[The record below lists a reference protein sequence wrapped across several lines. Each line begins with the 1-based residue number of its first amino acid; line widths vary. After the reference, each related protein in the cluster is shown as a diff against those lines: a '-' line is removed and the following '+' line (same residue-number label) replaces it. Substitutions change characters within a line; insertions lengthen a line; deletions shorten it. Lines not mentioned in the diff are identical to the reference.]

1 MLRLVGY
8 KKNVYVTLWCLF
20 TSCVGTKKPRLQNR
34 LRSEVI
40 SNDFYHVFCTH
51 CLQLILIRVQKY
63 HYFLNNQFKRSFFS
77 VSVLSAHWENA
88 YFCFCNRIS
97 ETMSETFKSQALE
110 ANLAQTRYKDIF
122 IPEEHQHFIDL
133 STKYFGINK
142 RAKECITE
150 YHHPLSNHT
159 FVTEEL
165 RKMLLDDF
173 WFYTREDVP
182 ADALHIPLEMMHSL
196 LKPEVAAKLRL
207 NVIITLMEFADKTFA
222 SLTPSNAEHLRG
234 GTTTQTRDEADTL
247 DCFVPRNDLITMV
260 FNILNDKFETNK
272 DVFILA
278 TKHAGRYLDKV
289 AHDGRFNAP
298 ACGLLRKMLQENYR
312 YWQETSQVE
321 NWIES
326 KRQLLNEE
334 EIKTVRDEIGQ
345 PYFNQLDVNL
355 KAADTWEKLTDM
367 PHFEQVAKR
376 FTESEKAFP
385 HFITKFHYVFFL
397 LHLPGMENQRERLIW
412 NMDRMMRDAIDEMPQ
427 DELIPFIDTIFDL
440 AEELRKDYMSAVLD
454 FQLTLGLKIIDV
466 DQTEMKE
473 IVNYFEKKL
482 IAFGF
487 VTPGNV
493 FVGEDWQL
501 SVDENHI
508 KNIRVWL
515 ELIEHAKSPL
525 DKLLSALI
533 VNLKLGG
540 IFLSDTDLFQ
550 REITKVLNSNIT
562 PYYKKVKQ
570 LTRIFPVYFNEIGA
584 EGEIRNVTTNMDEIS
599 GRQDKLVHF
608 LRKQVHTESNNTLI
622 ALTFDVFK
630 FWSDGDLNPL
640 KPILPKNVFEAIDK
654 ESTWFVHVN
663 NLVQTMCEISCLNP
677 EDVLMLSRDDYENLI
692 GSAARRIELADDLY
706 QRERARLMDIRD
718 LYAYLR
724 EKYSFESVNIFSSLR
739 SFPFIPDEEIDE
751 FEKAYKA
758 KDFAKSLTMIYAFMD
773 KLKTVIF
780 NPEQSEGWE
789 NIYHKRHIAIGIP
802 SMYGTYRENKFEAM
816 GLTFRLERV
825 ATQLMEKVVQS
836 INLEYISERTLNNI
850 YRILEFFREGLEL
863 DGITNQSLN
872 SKLDM
877 LRYSLTS
884 RSFSFG
890 QYINIFQ
897 FIAEDV
903 RRIIIKYFLK
913 SYEYPLKIVIPQ
925 LFDPEKKLTERETTA
940 LISQKSEEFHRDLL
954 SDAFLMQPFDNF
966 IGRILTSLRT
976 MEATLD
982 PKLISDIMTYNSE
995 MLISP
1000 FWEETPKMDNQV
1012 FIGNKANNLKKLYL
1026 LGMPVPPG
1034 FVITTE
1040 TFRRNETINTIPEL
1054 RTEIHGMIRKHIEE
1068 LERKSGRKFGNPE
1081 APLLVS
1087 VRSGT
1092 AISMPGAMDTIL
1104 NVGLNDELVE
1114 AIGTDD
1120 KKAWAIWDSYRRLL
1134 QSWGM
1139 AKGIDRDVFDEE
1151 INQFKAK
1158 YSVRQKVE
1166 FDPAEMRELA
1176 YAYKQILVNHNVELE
1191 QDPFRQIIACINMV
1205 FESWN
1210 SERALAYRR
1219 HLGIS
1224 ENWGT
1229 AVIVQQ
1235 MIFGNLSD
1243 VSGTGVVFTQNPH
1256 RERPGVHLYGDF
1268 TMRSQGEDIVGG
1280 LVKPLPIGETQ
1291 RKAAGLEGLSMQTAL
1306 PEIYKTIYSIAKK
1319 LTEELGYSP
1328 QEMEFTFESDKP
1340 EDFHILQIRDQDLKL
1355 EDEVNAFVLSPSEM
1369 NQIGRG
1375 IGIGGGAMNGLVAF
1389 NENDIKT
1396 LREQH
1401 PKDNVILV
1409 RPDTVPNDIGM
1420 IFECDGLLTARGG
1433 ATSHAAVTA
1442 VRLGK
1447 VCVVSCVELQVYDE
1461 RHCGELNGHT
1471 LQMGDK
1477 IAIDGNLGLVYLGHY
1492 QTEKMKMGKGY
1503 NY

>member
-1 MLRLVGY
+1 
-8 KKNVYVTLWCLF
+8 
-20 TSCVGTKKPRLQNR
+20 
-34 LRSEVI
+34 
-40 SNDFYHVFCTH
+40 
-51 CLQLILIRVQKY
+51 
-63 HYFLNNQFKRSFFS
+63 
-77 VSVLSAHWENA
+77 
-88 YFCFCNRIS
+88 
-97 ETMSETFKSQALE
+97 MSETFKSQALA
-110 ANLAQTRYKDIF
+110 ANLEQTRYKDIF
-122 IPEEHQHFIDL
+122 IPAEHQRFIEL
-133 STKYFGINK
+133 SAKYFGINK

-165 RKMLLDDF
+165 RKMLMDDF
-173 WFYTREDVP
+173 WFYTRDDIP
-182 ADALHIPLEMMHSL
+182 ADALHIPMEMMHSL

-207 NVIITLMEFADKTFA
+207 QIIITLMEFANKVI
-222 SLTPSNAEHLRG
+222 SESPKHSE
-234 GTTTQTRDEADTL
+234 
-247 DCFVPRNDLITMV
+247 LILLV
-260 FNILNDKFETNK
+260 FNILNDSFEANK

-289 AHDGRFNAP
+289 AADERFKAS
-298 ACGLLRKMLQENYR
+298 ACHLLRMMLQENYR
-312 YWQETSQVE
+312 YWQQTSQVE
-321 NWIES
+321 NWVES
-326 KRQLLNEE
+326 KRQMLTEE
-334 EIKTVRDEIGQ
+334 EVQKVCAEIGQ
-345 PYFNQLDVNL
+345 PYFDRLNVDLA
-355 KAADTWEKLTDM
+355 AADTWEELSDL
-367 PHFEQVAKR
+367 PHFEQIAKR

-397 LHLPGMENQRERLIW
+397 LHLPSMENQRERLIW
-412 NMDRMMRDAIDEMPQ
+412 NMDRMMRDAIDEMKQ
-427 DELIPFIDTIFDL
+427 EELIPFIDTIFDL
-440 AEELRKDYMSAVLD
+440 AEELKQDYMSAVLD

-515 ELIEHAKSPL
+515 ELIEHAKSPME
-525 DKLLSALI
+525 KLLSALI

-622 ALTFDVFK
+622 GLTLDVFK
-630 FWSDGDLNPL
+630 FWSDGNLEAL
-640 KPILPKNVFEAIDK
+640 KPIVPNNVFESIDK
-654 ESTWFVHVN
+654 ESTWFVHVH
-663 NLVQTMCEISCLNP
+663 NLVQMMCEISCLNP

-692 GSAARRIELADDLY
+692 GSASRRLELDDEIS
-706 QRERARLMDIRD
+706 QREHARLMDIRD

-739 SFPFIPDEEIDE
+739 SFPFIPDEEIDK
-751 FEKAYKA
+751 FEKVYKA
-758 KDFAKSLTMIYAFMD
+758 KDFGQSLTMIYAFMNQ
-773 KLKTVIF
+773 LKTVIF

-836 INLEYISERTLNNI
+836 INLEYISERTLNQI
-850 YRILEFFREGLEL
+850 YRILEYFRNGLEL
-863 DGITNQSLN
+863 DGITNQSFN

-925 LFDPEKKLTERETTA
+925 LFDPEGKLSERETAA
-940 LISQKSEEFHRDLL
+940 LISKKSEEFHRDLL
-954 SDAFLMQPFDNF
+954 SDAFLMQPLDNF
-966 IGRILTSLRT
+966 IGRILNSLRT

-995 MLISP
+995 MLICP
-1000 FWEETPKMDNQV
+1000 FWEVTPMMDNQV
-1012 FIGNKANNLKKLYL
+1012 FIGNKAYHLKNLYL
-1026 LGMPVPPG
+1026 NGLPVPPG

-1040 TFRRNETINTIPEL
+1040 TFRRNDSINTIPEL
-1054 RTEIHGMIRKHIEE
+1054 RTEIHGMIRKHIAD
-1068 LERKSGRKFGNPE
+1068 LERISGRKFGNPE

-1114 AIGTDD
+1114 AIGIQSD
-1120 KKAWAIWDSYRRLL
+1120 KSWAVWDSYRRLL

-1151 INQFKAK
+1151 INSFKSK
-1158 YSVRQKVE
+1158 YNVKQKSQ
-1166 FDPAEMRELA
+1166 FDPSVMRELA
-1176 YAYKQILVNHNVELE
+1176 YAYKEILENHGIEFE
-1191 QDPFRQIIACINMV
+1191 QDPFKQIIECVNMV

-1219 HLGIS
+1219 HLSIS

-1243 VSGTGVVFTQNPH
+1243 VSGSGVVFTQNPH

-1291 RKAAGLEGLSMQTAL
+1291 RIAANLDGPSMQTLL
-1306 PEIYKTIYSIAKK
+1306 PDIYWKIYAIAKQ
-1319 LTEELGYSP
+1319 LTENMGYSP
-1328 QEMEFTFESDKP
+1328 QEMEFTFESDRP

-1355 EDEVNAFVLSPSEM
+1355 EDEVNAFVQAPDEM
-1369 NQIGRG
+1369 KQIGRG
-1375 IGIGGGAMNGLVAF
+1375 MGIGGGAMNGLVAF
-1389 NENDIKT
+1389 NELDIKT
-1396 LREQH
+1396 LREQY
-1401 PKDNVILV
+1401 PEAQVILV

-1420 IFECDGLLTARGG
+1420 IFDCDGLLTARGG

-1447 VCVVSCVELQVYDE
+1447 VCVVSCIELQVYDE
-1461 RHCGELNGHT
+1461 KHCGELNGHQ

-1477 IAIDGNLGLVYLGHY
+1477 IAIDGNLGIVYLGHY
-1492 QTEKMKMGKGY
+1492 PTEKMKMGKGY

>member
-1 MLRLVGY
+1 MG
-8 KKNVYVTLWCLF
+8 
-20 TSCVGTKKPRLQNR
+20 
-34 LRSEVI
+34 
-40 SNDFYHVFCTH
+40 
-51 CLQLILIRVQKY
+51 
-63 HYFLNNQFKRSFFS
+63 
-77 VSVLSAHWENA
+77 
-88 YFCFCNRIS
+88 
-97 ETMSETFKSQALE
+97 ETFKSQALE

-122 IPEEHQHFIDL
+122 IPEEHQAFIAL
-133 STKYFGINK
+133 SANYFGINK

-165 RKMLLDDF
+165 RKILMDDF
-173 WFYTREDVP
+173 WFYTRDEVP
-182 ADALHIPLEMMHSL
+182 ADTLKLPLEMMRSL
-196 LKPEVAAKLRL
+196 LKPEVALKLRL
-207 NVIITLMEFADKTFA
+207 NIVVTLLEFAGQVYTK
-222 SLTPSNAEHLRG
+222 SPKHSNLIELT
-234 GTTTQTRDEADTL
+234 
-247 DCFVPRNDLITMV
+247 
-260 FNILNDKFETNK
+260 FNILEDKFESNK
-272 DVFILA
+272 DCYILA
-278 TKHAGRYLDKV
+278 TKHAERYLDCV
-289 AHDGRFNAP
+289 AKDEKFSNS
-298 ACGLLRKMLQENYR
+298 ACSLLRMMLLENYR
-312 YWQETSQVE
+312 YWQSTSEVE
-321 NWIES
+321 KWVSDNE
-326 KRQLLNEE
+326 KLLSDEE
-334 EIKTVRDEIGQ
+334 KIVIIDEVGK
-345 PYFNQLDVNL
+345 PYFDDLNKNL
-355 KAADTWEKLTDM
+355 KAAKTWDVLAEM
-367 PHFEQVAKR
+367 PHFEQVAKH
-376 FTESEKAFP
+376 FTESEKLFG
-385 HFITKFHYVFFL
+385 HFITKFHYVFYL

-427 DELIPFIDTIFDL
+427 DELIPFIDTIFSL
-440 AEELRKDYMSAVLD
+440 AKELRKNYTSAVLD
-454 FQLTLGLKIIDV
+454 FQLTLGKKIIDI
-466 DQTEMKE
+466 DTTEMKE
-473 IVNYFEKKL
+473 IVNHFEKRL
-482 IAFGF
+482 IEFGF

-493 FVGEDWQL
+493 FVNEDWQL
-501 SVDENHI
+501 SVNTDHI

-515 ELIEHAKSPL
+515 ELIEYSKTPL
-525 DKLLSALI
+525 DKLLSSLI

-540 IFLSDTDLFQ
+540 IFISDTDLFQ
-550 REITKVLNSNIT
+550 REITKILNSNIS

-570 LTRIFPVYFNEIGA
+570 LSRIFPVYFNEIGA

-599 GRQDKLVHF
+599 LRQDKLVHF

-622 ALTFDVFK
+622 DLTFKVFQ
-630 FWSDGDLNPL
+630 FWSDGNLDDL
-640 KPILPKNVFEAIDK
+640 KPILPNNVFESIDM
-654 ESTWFVHVN
+654 ESQYFVHVH

-677 EDVLMLSRDDYENLI
+677 EDILMLSRDDYENLI
-692 GSAARRIELADDLY
+692 KKAADKISLDEESY
-706 QRERARLMDIRD
+706 KREHLRLMDIRD

-724 EKYSFESVNIFSSLR
+724 EKYSFESVNIFAYLR
-739 SFPFIPDEEIDE
+739 NFPFIPDKDIDD
-751 FEKAYKA
+751 FEKVYKE
-758 KDFAKSLTMIYAFMD
+758 KNFGKSLSMIYAFMN
-773 KLKTVIF
+773 KLKEIIF
-780 NPEQSEGWE
+780 NPEVSEGWE

-825 ATQLMEKVVQS
+825 ATQLMEQVVQS
-836 INLEYISERTLNNI
+836 INLEYISERTLNQI
-850 YRILEFFREGLEL
+850 YIILRYFRDGLAL
-863 DGITNQSLN
+863 DGITNQSFN

-913 SYEYPLKIVIPQ
+913 SYEYPLKVVIPQ
-925 LFDPEKKLTERETTA
+925 LFDPENKLSERDTVA
-940 LISQKSEEFHRDLL
+940 LISKKSEEFHRDML
-954 SDAFLMQPFDNF
+954 SDAFLMQPLDNF
-966 IGRILTSLRT
+966 IGRILNSLRT

-982 PKLISDIMTYNSE
+982 HKLISDIMTYNSD

-1000 FWEETPKMDNQV
+1000 FWRSTPKIDNQV
-1012 FIGNKANNLKKLYL
+1012 FIGNKANNLKTLYL
-1026 LGMPVPPG
+1026 KGMPVPPG

-1040 TFRRNETINTIPEL
+1040 AFRRNETINAIPEL
-1054 RTEIHGMIRKHIEE
+1054 QNEIHGMIKKYIAE
-1068 LERKSGRKFGNPE
+1068 LEQISGRKFNNPE

-1092 AISMPGAMDTIL
+1092 AISMPGAMDTFL

-1114 AIGTDD
+1114 KVAENPE
-1120 KKAWAIWDSYRRLL
+1120 KAWAIWDSYRRFL

-1139 AKGIDRDVFDEE
+1139 AKGIHRDYFDEE
-1151 INQFKAK
+1151 INSFKLK
-1158 YSVRQKVE
+1158 YNVKQKVD
-1166 FDPAEMRELA
+1166 FNVAQMREMA
-1176 YAYKQILVNHNVELE
+1176 YSYKEILKEHGVELE
-1191 QDPFRQIIACINMV
+1191 QDPFKQIIECVNMV
-1205 FESWN
+1205 FDSWN

-1235 MIFGNLSD
+1235 MIYGNISE

-1291 RKAAGLEGLSMQTAL
+1291 RIAANLEGPSMQTAL
-1306 PEIYKTIYSIAKK
+1306 PEIYKKIYSIATT
-1319 LTEELGYSP
+1319 LTEELGYAP

-1355 EDEVNAFVLSPSEM
+1355 EDTVNAFVQSPTEM

-1375 IGIGGGAMNGLVAF
+1375 MGIGGGAMNGLVAF
-1389 NENDIKT
+1389 NELDIKT
-1396 LREQH
+1396 LRKEY
-1401 PKDNVILV
+1401 KKENVILV
-1409 RPDTVPNDIGM
+1409 RPDTVPDDIGL
-1420 IFECDGLLTARGG
+1420 IFDCDGLLTARGG

-1447 VCVVSCVELQVYDE
+1447 VCVVSCVELMVNDE
-1461 RHCGELNGHT
+1461 KHCAELNGHKI
-1471 LQMGDK
+1471 QMGDK

-1492 QTEKMKMGKGY
+1492 PTEKMTMGKGY

>member
-1 MLRLVGY
+1 MIHIDYNNLQKY
-8 KKNVYVTLWCLF
+8 YFSLF
-20 TSCVGTKKPRLQNR
+20 RFIKMNNFALQNHFIMD
-34 LRSEVI
+34 S
-40 SNDFYHVFCTH
+40 
-51 CLQLILIRVQKY
+51 
-63 HYFLNNQFKRSFFS
+63 
-77 VSVLSAHWENA
+77 
-88 YFCFCNRIS
+88 
-97 ETMSETFKSQALE
+97 TFKSQALE

-122 IPEEHQHFIDL
+122 IPAEHQQFIDL
-133 STKYFGINK
+133 SAKYFGINK

-173 WFYTREDVP
+173 WFYTRDDIP
-182 ADALHIPLEMMHSL
+182 TDALSIPLEMMHSL
-196 LKPEVAAKLRL
+196 LKPEVSQKLRL
-207 NVIITLMEFADKTFA
+207 SVVVTLMEFVDMVMAK
-222 SLTPSNAEHLRG
+222 SPKHCHLI
-234 GTTTQTRDEADTL
+234 EL
-247 DCFVPRNDLITMV
+247 V
-260 FNILNDKFETNK
+260 FSILNNAFETNK
-272 DVFILA
+272 DCMILA
-278 TKHAGRYLDKV
+278 SKHAARYL
-289 AHDGRFNAP
+289 GRAAADERFSQAS
-298 ACGLLRKMLQENYR
+298 CDLLRHILHENYAF
-312 YWQETSQVE
+312 WQSTSQVE

-326 KRQLLNEE
+326 KKDILSET
-334 EIKTVRDEIGQ
+334 EIKAVQQEIGR
-345 PYFNQLDVNL
+345 PYFDELNAQLE
-355 KAADTWEKLTDM
+355 AAASWETLTDL
-367 PHFEQVAKR
+367 PNYEKVAKR
-376 FTESEKAFP
+376 FMESDQAFP

-397 LHLPGMENQRERLIW
+397 LHLPGMESQRERLIW
-412 NMDRMMRDAIDEMPQ
+412 NMDRMLREAVDELQ
-427 DELIPFIDTIFDL
+427 KDELIPFIDTIFDL
-440 AEELRKDYMSAVLD
+440 AEELRHDYMSAVLD
-454 FQLTLGLKIIDV
+454 FQLTLGKKIIDV
-466 DQTEMKE
+466 DQTELKE

-515 ELIEHAKSPL
+515 ELIEHSKHPME
-525 DKLLSALI
+525 KLLSSLI

-550 REITKVLNSNIT
+550 REITKILNSNIT

-622 ALTFDVFK
+622 GLTLNVFK
-630 FWSDGDLNPL
+630 FWSDGIVENLRS
-640 KPILPKNVFEAIDK
+640 ILPNNVYDSIDTSS
-654 ESTWFVHVN
+654 EWFTFIHSITVK
-663 NLVQTMCEISCLNP
+663 MSEISCLDP
-677 EDVLMLSRDDYENLI
+677 EDLLMLSRDDFDKLI
-692 GSAARRIELADDLY
+692 VRSEEKLEIDTTIAE
-706 QRERARLMDIRD
+706 RERARLMDIKD
-718 LYAYLR
+718 LYASLR
-724 EKYSFESVNIFSSLR
+724 EKYSFESVNIFNSLR
-739 SFPFIPDEEIDE
+739 SYSFIPDQDVDE
-751 FEKAYKA
+751 FEKAYKS
-758 KDFAKSLTMIYAFMD
+758 KDFGKSLTLIYAFMD
-773 KLKTVIF
+773 KLKTIIF
-780 NPEQSEGWE
+780 NPETSEGWE

-836 INLEYISERTLNNI
+836 INLEYISERTLNQI
-850 YRILEFFREGLEL
+850 YTILEYFRNGLEL

-884 RSFSFG
+884 RSFSFA

-925 LFDPEKKLTERETTA
+925 LFDPDGKLSEREMA
-940 LISQKSEEFHRDLL
+940 SLITRKSEEFHRDLL
-954 SDAFLMQPFDNF
+954 SDAFLMQPLDNF
-966 IGRILTSLRT
+966 IARILKSLRT
-976 MEATLD
+976 MENTLN

-1000 FWEETPKMDNQV
+1000 FWERTPKMDNQV
-1012 FIGNKANNLKKLYL
+1012 FIGNKANNLKNLYL
-1026 LGMPVPPG
+1026 HGMPVPPG

-1054 RTEIHGMIRKHIEE
+1054 RTEIHGMIRQYINE
-1068 LERKSGRKFGNPE
+1068 LENITRRKFGDAD
-1081 APLLVS
+1081 APLLIS

-1092 AISMPGAMDTIL
+1092 AISMPGAMDTFL

-1114 AIGTDD
+1114 AIATDPA
-1120 KKAWAIWDSYRRLL
+1120 KAWTVWDSYRRLL

-1139 AKGIDRDVFDEE
+1139 AKGIDRDVFDDE
-1151 INQFKAK
+1151 INAFKQNTNITQKADF
-1158 YSVRQKVE
+1158 SVSQ
-1166 FDPAEMRELA
+1166 MHELA
-1176 YAYKQILVNHNVELE
+1176 YAYKQILEKHDVIFE
-1191 QDPFRQIIACINMV
+1191 QDPFKQLIACINMV
-1205 FESWN
+1205 FDSWN
-1210 SERALAYRR
+1210 SDRALAYRR

-1235 MIFGNLSD
+1235 MIFGNRCET
-1243 VSGTGVVFTQNPH
+1243 SGTGVVFTQNPH

-1268 TMRSQGEDIVGG
+1268 TLRSQGEDIVGG

-1291 RKAAGLEGLSMQTAL
+1291 RKAANLEGPSMQTAL
-1306 PEIYKTIYSIAKK
+1306 PEIYKKIYSIAKE
-1319 LTEELGYSP
+1319 LTENLGYSP
-1328 QEMEFTFESDKP
+1328 QEMEFTFESDNP
-1340 EDFHILQIRDQDLKL
+1340 DDFRILQIRDQDLKL
-1355 EDEVNAFVLSPSEM
+1355 EDEMNAFVQSPEEM
-1369 NQIGRG
+1369 KQIGRG
-1375 IGIGGGAMNGLVAF
+1375 MGIGGGAMNGLAAF
-1389 NENDIKT
+1389 NPQQIKD
-1396 LREQH
+1396 LRELH
-1401 PKDNVILV
+1401 PDGNIILV
-1409 RPDTVPNDIGM
+1409 RPDTVPDDISM
-1420 IFECDGLLTARGG
+1420 IFDCDGLLTARGG

-1447 VCVVSCVELQVYDE
+1447 ACVVSCDGLEVNVSDE
-1461 RHCGELNGHT
+1461 FGSLNGHP
-1471 LQMGDK
+1471 LQMGDE

-1492 QTEKMKMGKGY
+1492 ATEKMKVGKGY

>member
-1 MLRLVGY
+1 
-8 KKNVYVTLWCLF
+8 
-20 TSCVGTKKPRLQNR
+20 
-34 LRSEVI
+34 
-40 SNDFYHVFCTH
+40 
-51 CLQLILIRVQKY
+51 
-63 HYFLNNQFKRSFFS
+63 
-77 VSVLSAHWENA
+77 
-88 YFCFCNRIS
+88 
-97 ETMSETFKSQALE
+97 MSETFKSQALA
-110 ANLAQTRYKDIF
+110 ANLEQTRYKDIF
-122 IPEEHQHFIDL
+122 IPAEHQCFIDL
-133 STKYFGINK
+133 SAKYFGINK

-159 FVTEEL
+159 FVIEEL
-165 RKMLLDDF
+165 RKMLMDDF
-173 WFYTREDVP
+173 WFYTRDDIP
-182 ADALHIPLEMMHSL
+182 ADALHIPLEMMHNL
-196 LKPEVAAKLRL
+196 LKPEVPAKLRL
-207 NVIITLMEFADKTFA
+207 NIIITLMEFADKAFTSLQGETTKQSA
-222 SLTPSNAEHLRG
+222 SEQDGIQRSARNELISLVFSILEDAF
-234 GTTTQTRDEADTL
+234 EA
-247 DCFVPRNDLITMV
+247 
-260 FNILNDKFETNK
+260 NK
-272 DVFILA
+272 DCYILA

-289 AHDGRFNAP
+289 AADEHFKDS
-298 ACGLLRKMLQENYR
+298 ACHLLRIMLQENYH
-312 YWQETSQVE
+312 YWQSTSQVE
-321 NWIES
+321 NWVES
-326 KRQLLNEE
+326 KRQLLTEE
-334 EIKTVRDEIGQ
+334 EINTVCNEIGE
-345 PYFNQLDVNL
+345 PYFERLNTELA
-355 KAADTWEKLTDM
+355 AADTWEKLTDL
-367 PHFEQVAKR
+367 PHFEQIAKC
-376 FTESEKAFP
+376 FTESTKVFP
-385 HFITKFHYVFFL
+385 HFITQFHYVFFL

-412 NMDRMMRDAIDEMPQ
+412 NMDRMMRNAIDEMPQ
-427 DELIPFIDTIFDL
+427 EQLIPFIDTIFDL
-440 AEELRKDYMSAVLD
+440 AEELRSDYMSAVLD

-515 ELIEHAKSPL
+515 ELIEHAKSPME
-525 DKLLSALI
+525 KLLSALI

-622 ALTFDVFK
+622 ALTLDVFK
-630 FWSDGDLNPL
+630 FWSDGNLEAL
-640 KPILPKNVFEAIDK
+640 KPILPNNVFESIDK
-654 ESTWFVHVN
+654 ESTWFVHVH

-677 EDVLMLSRDDYENLI
+677 EDVLMLSRDDFESLI
-692 GSAARRIELADDLY
+692 GTATRRIELEKEIS
-706 QRERARLMDIRD
+706 QREHARLMDIRD

-751 FEKAYKA
+751 FEKVYKA
-758 KDFAKSLTMIYAFMD
+758 KDFGKSLTMIYAFMD
-773 KLKTVIF
+773 KLKKVIF

-836 INLEYISERTLNNI
+836 INLEYISERTLNQI
-850 YRILEFFREGLEL
+850 YRILEYFRNGLEL
-863 DGITNQSLN
+863 DGITNLSFN

-925 LFDPEKKLTERETTA
+925 LFDPEGKLSERETTA
-940 LISQKSEEFHRDLL
+940 LISKKSEEFHRDLL
-954 SDAFLMQPFDNF
+954 SDAFLMQPLDNF
-966 IGRILTSLRT
+966 IGRILNSLRT
-976 MEATLD
+976 MEATLNE
-982 PKLISDIMTYNSE
+982 KLISDIMTYNSE

-1000 FWEETPKMDNQV
+1000 FWEKTPKMDNQV
-1012 FIGNKANNLKKLYL
+1012 FIGNKANNLKNLYL
-1026 LGMPVPPG
+1026 HGMPVPPG

-1054 RTEIHGMIRKHIEE
+1054 RTEIHGMIRKHITD
-1068 LERKSGRKFGNPE
+1068 LERISGRKFGNPE

-1092 AISMPGAMDTIL
+1092 AISMPGAMDTFL

-1114 AIGTDD
+1114 AIGTDGS
-1120 KKAWAIWDSYRRLL
+1120 KAWAVWDSYRRLL

-1139 AKGIDRDVFDEE
+1139 AKGIDRDVFDVE
-1151 INQFKAK
+1151 INSFKSK
-1158 YSVRQKVE
+1158 YNVKQKSE
-1166 FDPAEMRELA
+1166 FDPSVMREMA
-1176 YAYKQILVNHNVELE
+1176 YAYKQILENHNVEFE
-1191 QDPFRQIIACINMV
+1191 QDPFKQIIGCVNMV

-1219 HLGIS
+1219 HLSIS

-1291 RKAAGLEGLSMQTAL
+1291 RIASNLEGPSMQSLL
-1306 PEIYKTIYSIAKK
+1306 PDIYWKIYAIAKE
-1319 LTEELGYSP
+1319 LTENMGYSP

-1355 EDEVNAFVLSPSEM
+1355 EDEMNAFVQAPDEM
-1369 NQIGRG
+1369 KQIGRG
-1375 IGIGGGAMNGLVAF
+1375 MGIGGGAMNGLVAF
-1389 NENDIKT
+1389 NEQDIKT

-1401 PKDNVILV
+1401 PDSQVILV

-1420 IFECDGLLTARGG
+1420 IFDCDGLLTARGG

-1447 VCVVSCVELQVYDE
+1447 VCVVSCIELQVYDE
-1461 RHCGELNGHT
+1461 KHCGELNGHK

-1492 QTEKMKMGKGY
+1492 QTERMKMGKGY

>member
-1 MLRLVGY
+1 
-8 KKNVYVTLWCLF
+8 
-20 TSCVGTKKPRLQNR
+20 
-34 LRSEVI
+34 
-40 SNDFYHVFCTH
+40 
-51 CLQLILIRVQKY
+51 
-63 HYFLNNQFKRSFFS
+63 
-77 VSVLSAHWENA
+77 
-88 YFCFCNRIS
+88 
-97 ETMSETFKSQALE
+97 MSETFKSQALE

-122 IPEEHQHFIDL
+122 IPEEHQQFIAL
-133 STKYFGINK
+133 SAKYFGINK

-165 RKMLLDDF
+165 RKMLMDDF
-173 WFYTREDVP
+173 WFYTHDDIP
-182 ADALHIPLEMMHSL
+182 ADALNIPLEMMHSL
-196 LKPEVAAKLRL
+196 LKPEVPAKLRL
-207 NVIITLMEFADKTFA
+207 NIIITLMEFTDKTFT
-222 SLTPSNAEHLRG
+222 SLRG
-234 GTTTQTRDEADTL
+234 GTTKQSRQEATFHSDALNADEATSL
-247 DCFVPRNDLITMV
+247 DCFVPRNDLIVTV
-260 FNILNDKFETNK
+260 FNILNDSFEANK

-289 AHDGRFNAP
+289 ACDERFKDA
-298 ACGLLRKMLQENYR
+298 ACHLLRMMLQENYR
-312 YWQETSQVE
+312 YWQETSHVE
-321 NWIES
+321 NWVES
-326 KRQLLNEE
+326 KQQLFTDE
-334 EIKTVRDEIGQ
+334 EIQSICDEIGK
-345 PYFNQLDVNL
+345 PYFEQLNDDL
-355 KAADTWEKLTDM
+355 AAADTWEKLTGM

-385 HFITKFHYVFFL
+385 HFITKFHFVFFL

-427 DELIPFIDTIFDL
+427 EELIPFIDTIFDL

-466 DQTEMKE
+466 DQTEQKE

-493 FVGEDWQL
+493 FIGEDWQL

-508 KNIRVWL
+508 KSIRVWL
-515 ELIEHAKSPL
+515 ELIEHSKTPM

-570 LTRIFPVYFNEIGA
+570 LTRIFPVYCNEIGA

-599 GRQDKLVHF
+599 GRQDQLVHF

-630 FWSDGDLNPL
+630 FWSDGNLDLLN
-640 KPILPKNVFEAIDK
+640 PILPKNVFDSIDK
-654 ESTWFVHVN
+654 ESTWFVHVH
-663 NLVQTMCEISCLNP
+663 NLVQMMCEISCLNP

-692 GSAARRIELADDLY
+692 GSAARRLELADDLY

-751 FEKAYKA
+751 FEKVYKA
-758 KDFAKSLTMIYAFMD
+758 KDFGKSLTMIYAFMD
-773 KLKTVIF
+773 RLKKVIF

-836 INLEYISERTLNNI
+836 INLEYISERTLNQI
-850 YRILEFFREGLEL
+850 YRILEYFREGLEL
-863 DGITNQSLN
+863 DGITNQSFN

-925 LFDPEKKLTERETTA
+925 LFDPEGKLNDRETVA
-940 LISQKSEEFHRDLL
+940 LISKKSEEFHRDLL
-954 SDAFLMQPFDNF
+954 SDAFLMQPLDNF
-966 IGRILTSLRT
+966 IGRILNSLRS
-976 MEATLD
+976 MEATLNE
-982 PKLISDIMTYNSE
+982 KLISDIMTYNSE
-995 MLISP
+995 MLVSP
-1000 FWEETPKMDNQV
+1000 FWEKTPMMDNQV
-1012 FIGNKANNLKKLYL
+1012 FIGNKANNLKNLYL
-1026 LGMPVPPG
+1026 HGMPVPPG

-1054 RTEIHGMIRKHIEE
+1054 RTEIHGMIRKHVEE
-1068 LERKSGRKFGNPE
+1068 LERISGRKFGNPE

-1092 AISMPGAMDTIL
+1092 AISMPGAMDTFL

-1114 AIGTDD
+1114 AIATDSA
-1120 KKAWAIWDSYRRLL
+1120 KAWAVWDSYRRFL

-1139 AKGIDRDVFDEE
+1139 AKGVHRDVFDEE
-1151 INQFKAK
+1151 INGFKTK
-1158 YSVRQKVE
+1158 YNVKQKME
-1166 FDPAEMRELA
+1166 FKVAEMRELA
-1176 YAYKQILVNHNVELE
+1176 YSYKRILEEKGVELE
-1191 QDPFRQIIACINMV
+1191 QDPFKQIIGCVNMV

-1235 MIFGNLSD
+1235 MIFGNLSE

-1291 RKAAGLEGLSMQTAL
+1291 RKAAHLEGPSMQAAL
-1306 PEIYKTIYSIAKK
+1306 PEIYKKIYSIAKV
-1319 LTEELGYSP
+1319 LTEDLGYSP

-1355 EDEVNAFVLSPSEM
+1355 EDEMIAFVQSPAEM

-1375 IGIGGGAMNGLVAF
+1375 MGIGGGAMNGLVAF
-1389 NENDIKT
+1389 NEDDIKT
-1396 LREQH
+1396 LRENNPDGQ
-1401 PKDNVILV
+1401 VILV
-1409 RPDTVPNDIGM
+1409 RPDTVPDDIGM
-1420 IFECDGLLTARGG
+1420 IFDCDGLLTARGG

-1447 VCVVSCVELQVYDE
+1447 VCVVSCIELQVYDE
-1461 RHCGELNGHT
+1461 KHCGELNGHK
-1471 LQMGDK
+1471 LQMGDE

-1492 QTEKMKMGKGY
+1492 PTEKMKMGKGY

>member
-1 MLRLVGY
+1 
-8 KKNVYVTLWCLF
+8 
-20 TSCVGTKKPRLQNR
+20 
-34 LRSEVI
+34 
-40 SNDFYHVFCTH
+40 
-51 CLQLILIRVQKY
+51 
-63 HYFLNNQFKRSFFS
+63 
-77 VSVLSAHWENA
+77 
-88 YFCFCNRIS
+88 
-97 ETMSETFKSQALE
+97 MSETFKSQALE
-110 ANLAQTRYKDIF
+110 ANLEQTRYKDIF
-122 IPEEHQHFIDL
+122 IPEEHQQFIAL
-133 STKYFGINK
+133 SSKYFGINK

-165 RKMLLDDF
+165 RKMLMDDF
-173 WFYTREDVP
+173 WFYTRDDIP
-182 ADALHIPLEMMHSL
+182 ADALNIPLEMMHSL

-207 NVIITLMEFADKTFA
+207 SIIITLMEFANKVISESQKHA
-222 SLTPSNAEHLRG
+222 ELISL
-234 GTTTQTRDEADTL
+234 
-247 DCFVPRNDLITMV
+247 V
-260 FNILNDKFETNK
+260 FKILNDAFNEVEVPEPVEGPTDNK

-289 AHDGRFNAP
+289 AHDERFKQQ
-298 ACGLLRKMLQENYR
+298 ACHLLRMMLQENYR

-321 NWIES
+321 NWVES
-326 KRQLLNEE
+326 KKSLLTDE
-334 EIKTVRDEIGQ
+334 EIETVCDEIGK
-345 PYFNQLDVNL
+345 PYFERLDADLN
-355 KAADTWEKLTDM
+355 AANTWEQLTDM
-367 PHFEQVAKR
+367 PYFEQIAKR

-427 DELIPFIDTIFDL
+427 EQLIPFIDTIFDL
-440 AEELRKDYMSAVLD
+440 AEELKQDYMSAVLD
-454 FQLTLGLKIIDV
+454 FQLTLGMKIIDV
-466 DQTEMKE
+466 DQTEQKE

-515 ELIEHAKSPL
+515 ELIEHSKTPM

-630 FWSDGDLNPL
+630 FWSDGNLDLL
-640 KPILPKNVFEAIDK
+640 KPILPKNVFESIDK
-654 ESTWFVHVN
+654 DSTWFVHVH
-663 NLVQTMCEISCLNP
+663 NLVQMMCEISCLNP

-692 GSAARRIELADDLY
+692 GSAARKIELEEDLY
-706 QRERARLMDIRD
+706 QREHARLMDIRD

-739 SFPFIPDEEIDE
+739 SFPFIPDEEIDA
-751 FEKAYKA
+751 FEKVYKA
-758 KDFAKSLTMIYAFMD
+758 KDFGKSLTMIYAFMD

-836 INLEYISERTLNNI
+836 INLDYVSERTLNQI
-850 YRILEFFREGLEL
+850 YRILEYFREGLEL
-863 DGITNQSLN
+863 DGITNQSFN

-925 LFDPEKKLTERETTA
+925 LFDPDKKLNERETVFFFFFFFF
-940 LISQKSEEFHRDLL
+940 LFHSDLL
-954 SDAFLMQPFDNF
+954 SDAFLMQPLDNF
-966 IGRILTSLRT
+966 IGRILNSLRT
-976 MEATLD
+976 MESTLN

-995 MLISP
+995 MLVSP
-1000 FWEETPKMDNQV
+1000 FWEETPQMDNQV

-1026 LGMPVPPG
+1026 YGMPVPPG

-1054 RTEIHGMIRKHIEE
+1054 RTEIHGMIKKHVDE
-1068 LERKSGRKFGNPE
+1068 LARISGRKFGNPE

-1092 AISMPGAMDTIL
+1092 AISMPGAMDTFL

-1114 AIGTDD
+1114 AIGTNGN
-1120 KKAWAIWDSYRRLL
+1120 KSWAVWDSYRRLL

-1139 AKGIDRDVFDEE
+1139 AKGIDRDIFDEE
-1151 INQFKAK
+1151 INKFKAK
-1158 YSVRQKVE
+1158 YSVKQKSE
-1166 FDPAEMRELA
+1166 FDATEMRELA
-1176 YAYKQILVNHNVELE
+1176 YAYKQILKDNKVEFE
-1191 QDPFRQIIACINMV
+1191 QDPFKQIIGCVNMV

-1219 HLGIS
+1219 HLSIS

-1235 MIFGNLSD
+1235 MIFGNLSN

-1291 RKAAGLEGLSMQTAL
+1291 RKAANLEGPSMQTLL
-1306 PEIYKTIYSIAKK
+1306 PEIYKKIYSLAKV
-1319 LTEELGYSP
+1319 LTEDLGYSP

-1355 EDEVNAFVLSPSEM
+1355 EDEVNAFVQSPTEM

-1375 IGIGGGAMNGLVAF
+1375 MGIGGGAMNGLVAF
-1389 NENDIKT
+1389 NDDDIKSI
-1396 LREQH
+1396 REHH
-1401 PKDNVILV
+1401 PEAQVILV
-1409 RPDTVPNDIGM
+1409 RPDTVPDDIGM
-1420 IFECDGLLTARGG
+1420 IFDCDGLLTARGG

-1461 RHCGELNGHT
+1461 RHCGVGQLNGHP
-1471 LQMGDK
+1471 LKMGDE

>member
-1 MLRLVGY
+1 
-8 KKNVYVTLWCLF
+8 
-20 TSCVGTKKPRLQNR
+20 
-34 LRSEVI
+34 
-40 SNDFYHVFCTH
+40 
-51 CLQLILIRVQKY
+51 
-63 HYFLNNQFKRSFFS
+63 
-77 VSVLSAHWENA
+77 
-88 YFCFCNRIS
+88 
-97 ETMSETFKSQALE
+97 MSETFKSQALE
-110 ANLAQTRYKDIF
+110 ANLEQTRYKDIF

-133 STKYFGINK
+133 SAKYFGINK

-165 RKMLLDDF
+165 RKMLMDDF
-173 WFYTREDVP
+173 WFYTRDDIP
-182 ADALHIPLEMMHSL
+182 ADALIIPLEMMHSL
-196 LKPEVAAKLRL
+196 LKPEVAGKLRL
-207 NVIITLMEFADKTFA
+207 NIIITLMEFANKVIAESPKHEGLIA
-222 SLTPSNAEHLRG
+222 SIFS
-234 GTTTQTRDEADTL
+234 
-247 DCFVPRNDLITMV
+247 
-260 FNILNDKFETNK
+260 ILNDAFEGNK

-278 TKHAGRYLDKV
+278 TKHAGRYLGKV
-289 AHDGRFNAP
+289 AQDERFRDS
-298 ACGLLRKMLQENYR
+298 ACELLRMMLKEDYR
-312 YWQETSQVE
+312 YWQQTSQVE
-321 NWIES
+321 DWIGN
-326 KRQLLNEE
+326 KRQMLTED
-334 EIKTVRDEIGQ
+334 EIQKVCDEIGH
-345 PYFNQLDVNL
+345 PYFDRLNANL
-355 KAADTWEKLTDM
+355 ESADTWEKLTDL
-367 PHFEQVAKR
+367 PHFEQIAKR
-376 FTESEKAFP
+376 FSESEQAFP

-440 AEELRKDYMSAVLD
+440 AEELKKDYMSAVLD
-454 FQLTLGLKIIDV
+454 FQQTLGLKIIDV
-466 DQTEMKE
+466 DQTEQKE

-515 ELIEHAKSPL
+515 ELIEHSKTPME
-525 DKLLSALI
+525 KLLSALI

-562 PYYKKVKQ
+562 PYYKMVKQ

-630 FWSDGDLNPL
+630 FWSDGNLDLL
-640 KPILPKNVFEAIDK
+640 KPILPNNVFESIDK
-654 ESTWFVHVN
+654 GSTWFVHIH
-663 NLVQTMCEISCLNP
+663 NLVQAMCEISCLNP

-692 GSAARRIELADDLY
+692 GSAARRIELEEDLY

-724 EKYSFESVNIFSSLR
+724 EKYSFESVNIFNSLR
-739 SFPFIPDEEIDE
+739 SFPFIPDEEIDK
-751 FEKAYKA
+751 FEKVYKA
-758 KDFAKSLTMIYAFMD
+758 KDFGKSLTMIYAFMD
-773 KLKTVIF
+773 KLKSVIF
-780 NPEQSEGWE
+780 SPEQSEGWE

-836 INLEYISERTLNNI
+836 INLEYISERTLNQI
-850 YRILEFFREGLEL
+850 YTILEYFRNGLEL
-863 DGITNQSLN
+863 DGVTNQSFN

-925 LFDPEKKLTERETTA
+925 LFDPEGKLSERETAA
-940 LISQKSEEFHRDLL
+940 LISKKSEEFHRDLL
-954 SDAFLMQPFDNF
+954 SDAFLMQPLDNF
-966 IGRILTSLRT
+966 IGRILNSLRT
-976 MEATLD
+976 MEATLNE
-982 PKLISDIMTYNSE
+982 KLISDIMTYNSE

-1000 FWEETPKMDNQV
+1000 FWKATPKMDNQV
-1012 FIGNKANNLKKLYL
+1012 FIGNKANNLKNLYL
-1026 LGMPVPPG
+1026 HGMPVPPG

-1068 LERKSGRKFGNPE
+1068 LENVSGRKFGNPE

-1092 AISMPGAMDTIL
+1092 AISMPGAMDTFL

-1114 AIGTDD
+1114 AIASDPT
-1120 KKAWAIWDSYRRLL
+1120 KAWAIWDSYRRFL

-1139 AKGIDRDVFDEE
+1139 AKGIHRDVFDEE
-1151 INQFKAK
+1151 INSFKTKYNVKQKMEFKA
-1158 YSVRQKVE
+1158 S
-1166 FDPAEMRELA
+1166 EMRELA
-1176 YAYKQILVNHNVELE
+1176 YSYKHILEEKGVELE
-1191 QDPFRQIIACINMV
+1191 QDPFKQIIGCVNMV

-1235 MIFGNLSD
+1235 MIFGNLSE

-1291 RKAAGLEGLSMQTAL
+1291 RKAANLEGPSMQTAL
-1306 PEIYKTIYSIAKK
+1306 PEIYKKIYAIAKK
-1319 LTEELGYSP
+1319 LTEDLGYSP

-1355 EDEVNAFVLSPSEM
+1355 EDEMNAFVQAPDEM

-1375 IGIGGGAMNGLVAF
+1375 MGIGGGAMNGLVAF
-1389 NENDIKT
+1389 NEDDIKT

-1401 PKDNVILV
+1401 PDQQVILV
-1409 RPDTVPNDIGM
+1409 RPDTVPDDIGM
-1420 IFECDGLLTARGG
+1420 IFDCDGLLTARGG

-1447 VCVVSCVELQVYDE
+1447 VCVVSCIELEVNDE
-1461 RHCGELNGHT
+1461 KHCGELNGHK
-1471 LQMGDK
+1471 LQAGTE

-1492 QTEKMKMGKGY
+1492 QMEKMKMGKGY

>member
-1 MLRLVGY
+1 
-8 KKNVYVTLWCLF
+8 
-20 TSCVGTKKPRLQNR
+20 
-34 LRSEVI
+34 
-40 SNDFYHVFCTH
+40 
-51 CLQLILIRVQKY
+51 
-63 HYFLNNQFKRSFFS
+63 
-77 VSVLSAHWENA
+77 
-88 YFCFCNRIS
+88 
-97 ETMSETFKSQALE
+97 MSETFKSQALE
-110 ANLAQTRYKDIF
+110 ANLEQTRYKDIF
-122 IPEEHQHFIDL
+122 IPEEHKQFIAL
-133 STKYFGINK
+133 SAKYFGINK

-165 RKMLLDDF
+165 RKMLMDDF
-173 WFYTREDVP
+173 WFYTRDDIP
-182 ADALHIPLEMMHSL
+182 ADALHIPLEMMRSL

-207 NVIITLMEFADKTFA
+207 NVVITLMEFANKTI
-222 SLTPSNAEHLRG
+222 AES
-234 GTTTQTRDEADTL
+234 
-247 DCFVPRNDLITMV
+247 PRHSDLISLV
-260 FNILNDKFETNK
+260 FNILNNAFDGIKVPEPVEGPTDNK

-278 TKHAGRYLDKV
+278 TKHAGRYLDRV
-289 AHDGRFNAP
+289 AHDERFNAE

-312 YWQETSQVE
+312 YWQATSQVE
-321 NWIES
+321 NWVES
-326 KRQLLNEE
+326 KRSLLTEE
-334 EIKTVRDEIGQ
+334 EIKTVTDEIGK
-345 PYFNQLDVNL
+345 PYFERLNADLST
-355 KAADTWEKLTDM
+355 ADTWAALTDM

-427 DELIPFIDTIFDL
+427 EQLIPFIDTIFDL
-440 AEELRKDYMSAVLD
+440 AEELRNDYMSAVLD
-454 FQLTLGLKIIDV
+454 FQLTLGLKVIDV
-466 DQTEMKE
+466 DQTEMRE
-473 IVNYFEKKL
+473 YVNYFEKKL

-515 ELIEHAKSPL
+515 ELIEHSKTPM

-630 FWSDGDLNPL
+630 FWSDGNVEPL
-640 KPILPKNVFEAIDK
+640 KPILPNNVFEGIDK
-654 ESTWFVHVN
+654 ESTWFVHVH

-692 GSAARRIELADDLY
+692 GSAARRLELDDEIR
-706 QRERARLMDIRD
+706 QREHARLMDIRD

-739 SFPFIPDEEIDE
+739 NYPFIPDEEVDA
-751 FEKAYKA
+751 FEKVYKA
-758 KDFAKSLTMIYAFMD
+758 KDFGQSLTMIYAFMD

-836 INLEYISERTLNNI
+836 INLEYISERTLNQI
-850 YRILEFFREGLEL
+850 YTILEYFRQGLEL
-863 DGITNQSLN
+863 DGITNQSFN

-925 LFDPEKKLTERETTA
+925 LFDPDGKLSERETTA
-940 LISQKSEEFHRDLL
+940 LISRKSEEFHRDLL
-954 SDAFLMQPFDNF
+954 SDAFLMQPLDNF
-966 IGRILTSLRT
+966 IGRILNSLRT
-976 MEATLD
+976 MEATLN

-1000 FWEETPKMDNQV
+1000 FWEKTPKMDNQV

-1026 LGMPVPPG
+1026 YGMPVPPG

-1054 RTEIHGMIRKHIEE
+1054 RTEIHGMIRKHIAD
-1068 LERKSGRKFGNPE
+1068 LERISGRKFGNPE

-1114 AIGTDD
+1114 AIGTNSGM
-1120 KKAWAIWDSYRRLL
+1120 AWAIWDSYRRLL

-1139 AKGIDRDVFDEE
+1139 AKGIHRDVFDEV
-1151 INQFKAK
+1151 INSFKLEHNVNK
-1158 YSVRQKVE
+1158 KSE
-1166 FDPAEMRELA
+1166 FDASEMRDLA
-1176 YAYKQILVNHNVELE
+1176 YAYKQILEDHGVALE
-1191 QDPFRQIIACINMV
+1191 QDPFKQIIACVNMV

-1235 MIFGNLSD
+1235 MIFGNISETA
-1243 VSGTGVVFTQNPH
+1243 GTGVVFTQNPH

-1291 RKAAGLEGLSMQTAL
+1291 RKAANLEGPSMQTAL
-1306 PEIYKTIYSIAKK
+1306 PEIYKKIYSIAKE
-1319 LTEELGYSP
+1319 LTENLGYSP
-1328 QEMEFTFESDKP
+1328 QEMEFTFESDKAD
-1340 EDFHILQIRDQDLKL
+1340 DFHILQIRDQDLKL
-1355 EDEVNAFVLSPSEM
+1355 EDEMNAFVQAPEEM

-1375 IGIGGGAMNGLVAF
+1375 MGIGGGAMNGLVAF
-1389 NENDIKT
+1389 NENDIKA
-1396 LREQH
+1396 LREKH
-1401 PKDNVILV
+1401 PEAQVILV
-1409 RPDTVPNDIGM
+1409 RPDTVPDDIGM
-1420 IFECDGLLTARGG
+1420 IFDCDGLLTARGG

-1461 RHCGELNGHT
+1461 RHCGELNGHP
-1471 LQMGDK
+1471 LQVGDA

-1492 QTEKMKMGKGY
+1492 QTERMKVGKGY

>member
-1 MLRLVGY
+1 
-8 KKNVYVTLWCLF
+8 
-20 TSCVGTKKPRLQNR
+20 
-34 LRSEVI
+34 
-40 SNDFYHVFCTH
+40 
-51 CLQLILIRVQKY
+51 
-63 HYFLNNQFKRSFFS
+63 
-77 VSVLSAHWENA
+77 
-88 YFCFCNRIS
+88 
-97 ETMSETFKSQALE
+97 MSETFKSQALA
-110 ANLAQTRYKDIF
+110 ANLEQTRYKDIF
-122 IPEEHQHFIDL
+122 IPAEHQRFIEL
-133 STKYFGINK
+133 SAKYFGINK

-165 RKMLLDDF
+165 RKMLMDDF
-173 WFYTREDVP
+173 WFYTRDDIP

-207 NVIITLMEFADKTFA
+207 QIIITLMEFANKVISESPKHFELI
-222 SLTPSNAEHLRG
+222 SL
-234 GTTTQTRDEADTL
+234 
-247 DCFVPRNDLITMV
+247 V
-260 FNILNDKFETNK
+260 FNILEDAFEGSEAPEPAEGPTYNK
-272 DVFILA
+272 EVFILA

-289 AHDGRFNAP
+289 AADERFKAS
-298 ACGLLRKMLQENYR
+298 ACHLLRMMLQENYR
-312 YWQETSQVE
+312 YWQQTSQVE
-321 NWIES
+321 NWVES
-326 KRQLLNEE
+326 KRQLLTDDEVQ
-334 EIKTVRDEIGQ
+334 KVCAEIGK
-345 PYFNQLDVNL
+345 PYFDQLNADL
-355 KAADTWEKLTDM
+355 AAADTWEKLSDL
-367 PHFEQVAKR
+367 PHFEQIAKR

-412 NMDRMMRDAIDEMPQ
+412 NMDRMMRDAIDEMKQ
-427 DELIPFIDTIFDL
+427 EELIPFIDTIFDL
-440 AEELRKDYMSAVLD
+440 AEELKQDYMSAVLD

-515 ELIEHAKSPL
+515 ELIEHAKSPME
-525 DKLLSALI
+525 KLLSALI

-622 ALTFDVFK
+622 GLTLDVFK
-630 FWSDGDLNPL
+630 FWSDGNLEAL
-640 KPILPKNVFEAIDK
+640 KPIVPNNVFESIDK
-654 ESTWFVHVN
+654 ESTWFVHVH
-663 NLVQTMCEISCLNP
+663 NLVQMMCEISCLNP

-692 GSAARRIELADDLY
+692 GSASRRLELDGEIS
-706 QRERARLMDIRD
+706 QREHARLMDIRD

-739 SFPFIPDEEIDE
+739 SFPFIADEEIDE
-751 FEKAYKA
+751 FEKVYKA
-758 KDFAKSLTMIYAFMD
+758 KDFGQSLTMIYAFMNQ
-773 KLKTVIF
+773 LKTVIF

-836 INLEYISERTLNNI
+836 INLEYISERTLNQI
-850 YRILEFFREGLEL
+850 YRILEYFRNGLEL
-863 DGITNQSLN
+863 DGITNQSFN

-925 LFDPEKKLTERETTA
+925 LFDPEGKLSERETTA
-940 LISQKSEEFHRDLL
+940 LISKKSEEFHRDLL
-954 SDAFLMQPFDNF
+954 SDAFLMQPLDNF
-966 IGRILTSLRT
+966 IGRILNSLRT

-995 MLISP
+995 MLICP
-1000 FWEETPKMDNQV
+1000 FWEVTPMMDNQV
-1012 FIGNKANNLKKLYL
+1012 FIGNKAYHLKNLYL
-1026 LGMPVPPG
+1026 NGLPVPPG

-1040 TFRRNETINTIPEL
+1040 TFRRNDSINTIPEL
-1054 RTEIHGMIRKHIEE
+1054 RTEIHGMIRKHIAD
-1068 LERKSGRKFGNPE
+1068 LERISGRKFGNPD

-1114 AIGTDD
+1114 AIGIQSD
-1120 KKAWAIWDSYRRLL
+1120 KSWAVWDSYRRLL

-1151 INQFKAK
+1151 INSFKSK
-1158 YSVRQKVE
+1158 YNVKQKSQ
-1166 FDPAEMRELA
+1166 FDPSVMRELA
-1176 YAYKQILVNHNVELE
+1176 YAYKEIIENQGIEFE
-1191 QDPFRQIIACINMV
+1191 QDPFKQIIECVNMV

-1219 HLGIS
+1219 HLSIS

-1243 VSGTGVVFTQNPH
+1243 VSGSGVVFTQNPH

-1291 RKAAGLEGLSMQTAL
+1291 RIAANLDGPSMQTLL
-1306 PEIYKTIYSIAKK
+1306 PDIYWKIYAIAKQ
-1319 LTEELGYSP
+1319 LTENMGYSP
-1328 QEMEFTFESDKP
+1328 QEMEFTFESDRP

-1355 EDEVNAFVLSPSEM
+1355 EDEVNAFVQAPNEM
-1369 NQIGRG
+1369 KQIGRG
-1375 IGIGGGAMNGLVAF
+1375 MGIGGGAMNGLVAF
-1389 NENDIKT
+1389 NEIDIKT
-1396 LREQH
+1396 LREQY
-1401 PKDNVILV
+1401 PEAQVILV

-1420 IFECDGLLTARGG
+1420 IFDCDGLLTARGG

-1447 VCVVSCVELQVYDE
+1447 VCVVSCIELQVYDE
-1461 RHCGELNGHT
+1461 KHCGELNGHQ

-1477 IAIDGNLGLVYLGHY
+1477 IAIDGNLGIVYLGHY
-1492 QTEKMKMGKGY
+1492 PTEKMKMGKGY

>member
-1 MLRLVGY
+1 
-8 KKNVYVTLWCLF
+8 
-20 TSCVGTKKPRLQNR
+20 
-34 LRSEVI
+34 
-40 SNDFYHVFCTH
+40 
-51 CLQLILIRVQKY
+51 
-63 HYFLNNQFKRSFFS
+63 
-77 VSVLSAHWENA
+77 
-88 YFCFCNRIS
+88 
-97 ETMSETFKSQALE
+97 MSEPFKSSALE

-122 IPEEHQHFIDL
+122 IPEEHQQFIDL
-133 STKYFGINK
+133 SAKYFGINK

-173 WFYTREDVP
+173 WFYIRDDVP

-207 NVIITLMEFADKTFA
+207 NIVITLMEFANKVIA
-222 SLTPSNAEHLRG
+222 ESPKHIELISL
-234 GTTTQTRDEADTL
+234 
-247 DCFVPRNDLITMV
+247 V
-260 FNILNDKFETNK
+260 FNILNEKFEANK
-272 DVFILA
+272 DVYILA

-289 AHDGRFNAP
+289 ARDERFSDE
-298 ACGLLRKMLQENYR
+298 ACALLRKMLQENYR
-312 YWQETSQVE
+312 YWQQTSQVE

-326 KRQLLNEE
+326 KKQFLTEE
-334 EIKTVRDEIGQ
+334 EIQTVCNEIGK
-345 PYFNQLDVNL
+345 PYFEQLNTDL
-355 KAADTWEKLTDM
+355 AAAETWEALTNM
-367 PHFEQVAKR
+367 PHYEQVAKR

-427 DELIPFIDTIFDL
+427 EELIPFIDTIFDL
-440 AEELRKDYMSAVLD
+440 AEELKKDYMSAVLD

-550 REITKVLNSNIT
+550 REITKVLNSNIS

-622 ALTFDVFK
+622 ALTLDVFK
-630 FWSDGDLNPL
+630 FWSDGNLDPL
-640 KPILPKNVFEAIDK
+640 KPILPKNVFEEIDK
-654 ESTWFVHVN
+654 ESTWFVHVH

-692 GSAARRIELADDLY
+692 GSASRRLELEEAIS
-706 QRERARLMDIRD
+706 QREHARLMDIRD

-724 EKYSFESVNIFSSLR
+724 EKYSFESVNIFNSLR

-751 FEKAYKA
+751 FEKVYTA
-758 KDFAKSLTMIYAFMD
+758 KDFGKSLTMIYAFMD

-836 INLEYISERTLNNI
+836 INLEYISERTLNQI
-850 YRILEFFREGLEL
+850 YRILEYFREGLAL
-863 DGITNQSLN
+863 DGITNQSFN

-925 LFDPEKKLTERETTA
+925 LFDPEGKLSERETVA
-940 LISQKSEEFHRDLL
+940 LISKKSEEFHRDLL
-954 SDAFLMQPFDNF
+954 SDAFLMQPLDNF
-966 IGRILTSLRT
+966 IGRILNSLRT

-995 MLISP
+995 MLVSP

-1026 LGMPVPPG
+1026 LGLPVPPG

-1054 RTEIHGMIRKHIEE
+1054 RTEIHGMIRKHIAD
-1068 LERKSGRKFGNPE
+1068 LERISGRKFGNPE

-1114 AIGTDD
+1114 AIGTND

-1139 AKGIDRDVFDEE
+1139 AKGIDRDVFDVE
-1151 INQFKAK
+1151 INKFKSK
-1158 YSVRQKVE
+1158 YSVKQKSE
-1166 FDPAEMRELA
+1166 FDATEMREIA
-1176 YAYKQILVNHNVELE
+1176 YAYKTILSEKGVVFE
-1191 QDPFRQIIACINMV
+1191 QDPFKQIIDCVNTV

-1291 RKAAGLEGLSMQTAL
+1291 RKAAGLDGPSMQTLL
-1306 PEIYKTIYSIAKK
+1306 PEIYKKIYSVAKE
-1319 LTEELGYSP
+1319 LTENLGYSP

-1355 EDEVNAFVLSPSEM
+1355 EDEVNAFVQSPTEM
-1369 NQIGRG
+1369 KQIGRG
-1375 IGIGGGAMNGLVAF
+1375 MGIGGGAMNGLVAF
-1389 NENDIKT
+1389 NAEDIKT
-1396 LREQH
+1396 LREHFPESQ
-1401 PKDNVILV
+1401 VILV
-1409 RPDTVPNDIGM
+1409 RPDTVPDDIGM
-1420 IFECDGLLTARGG
+1420 IFDCDGLLTARGG

-1447 VCVVSCVELQVYDE
+1447 VCVVSCIELQVYDE
-1461 RHCGELNGHT
+1461 EHCGELNGLK
-1471 LQMGDK
+1471 LQVGDK

>member
-1 MLRLVGY
+1 
-8 KKNVYVTLWCLF
+8 
-20 TSCVGTKKPRLQNR
+20 
-34 LRSEVI
+34 
-40 SNDFYHVFCTH
+40 
-51 CLQLILIRVQKY
+51 
-63 HYFLNNQFKRSFFS
+63 
-77 VSVLSAHWENA
+77 
-88 YFCFCNRIS
+88 
-97 ETMSETFKSQALE
+97 MSETFKSQALE

-122 IPEEHQHFIDL
+122 IPEEHQQFIAL
-133 STKYFGINK
+133 SAKYFGINK

-173 WFYTREDVP
+173 WFYTRDDVP
-182 ADALHIPLEMMHSL
+182 ADALHIPLEMMRSL

-207 NVIITLMEFADKTFA
+207 NIVITLMEFANKVIA
-222 SLTPSNAEHLRG
+222 ESPKHIELISL
-234 GTTTQTRDEADTL
+234 
-247 DCFVPRNDLITMV
+247 V
-260 FNILNDKFETNK
+260 FNILNEKFEVNK
-272 DVFILA
+272 DVYILA

-289 AHDGRFNAP
+289 ARDERFSDEVCA
-298 ACGLLRKMLQENYR
+298 LLRKMLQENYR
-312 YWQETSQVE
+312 YWQQTSQVE

-326 KRQLLNEE
+326 KRQFLTEE
-334 EIKTVRDEIGQ
+334 EIQTVCNEIGK
-345 PYFNQLDVNL
+345 PYFEQLNTDL
-355 KAADTWEKLTDM
+355 AAAETWESLTDM
-367 PHFEQVAKR
+367 PHYEQVAKR

-427 DELIPFIDTIFDL
+427 EELIPFIDTIFDL
-440 AEELRKDYMSAVLD
+440 ADELKKDYMSAVLD

-622 ALTFDVFK
+622 SLTFDVFR
-630 FWSDGDLNPL
+630 FWSDGNLDPL
-640 KPILPKNVFEAIDK
+640 KPILPKNVFEEIDK
-654 ESTWFVHVN
+654 ESTWFVHVH

-692 GSAARRIELADDLY
+692 GSASRRLELEEAIS
-706 QRERARLMDIRD
+706 QREHARLMDIRD

-724 EKYSFESVNIFSSLR
+724 EKYSFESVNIFNSLR

-751 FEKAYKA
+751 FEKVYTA
-758 KDFAKSLTMIYAFMD
+758 KDFGKSLTMIYAFMD

-850 YRILEFFREGLEL
+850 YRILEFFREGLAL
-863 DGITNQSLN
+863 DGITNQSFN

-925 LFDPEKKLTERETTA
+925 LFDPEGKLSERETSA
-940 LISQKSEEFHRDLL
+940 LITQKSEEFHRDLL
-954 SDAFLMQPFDNF
+954 SDAFLMQPLDNF
-966 IGRILTSLRT
+966 IGRILNSLRT

-995 MLISP
+995 MLVSP

-1026 LGMPVPPG
+1026 LGLPVPPG

-1054 RTEIHGMIRKHIEE
+1054 RTEIHGMIKKHIAE
-1068 LERKSGRKFGNPE
+1068 LERISGRKFGNPDS
-1081 APLLVS
+1081 PLLVS

-1114 AIGTDD
+1114 AIGTNDN
-1120 KKAWAIWDSYRRLL
+1120 KAWAIWDSYRRLL

-1139 AKGIDRDVFDEE
+1139 AKGIDRDVFDVE
-1151 INQFKAK
+1151 INKFKSK
-1158 YSVRQKVE
+1158 YSVKQKSE
-1166 FDPAEMRELA
+1166 FDAAEMREVA
-1176 YAYKQILVNHNVELE
+1176 YAYKGILFDHGVEFE
-1191 QDPFRQIIACINMV
+1191 QDPFKQIIDCVNMV

-1243 VSGTGVVFTQNPH
+1243 VSGSGVVFTQNPH

-1291 RKAAGLEGLSMQTAL
+1291 RKAAGLEGLSMQTTL
-1306 PEIYKTIYSIAKK
+1306 PEIYKKIYSIAKK

-1369 NQIGRG
+1369 KQIGRG
-1375 IGIGGGAMNGLVAF
+1375 MGIGGGAMNGLVAF
-1389 NENDIKT
+1389 NEDDIKS
-1396 LREQH
+1396 LREKF
-1401 PKDNVILV
+1401 PEANVILV

-1420 IFECDGLLTARGG
+1420 IFDCDGLLTARGG

-1447 VCVVSCVELQVYDE
+1447 VCVVSCIELQVYDE
-1461 RHCGELNGHT
+1461 KHCGELNGHK
-1471 LQMGDK
+1471 LQVGDK

-1492 QTEKMKMGKGY
+1492 QTEMMKMGKGY

>member
-1 MLRLVGY
+1 
-8 KKNVYVTLWCLF
+8 
-20 TSCVGTKKPRLQNR
+20 
-34 LRSEVI
+34 
-40 SNDFYHVFCTH
+40 
-51 CLQLILIRVQKY
+51 
-63 HYFLNNQFKRSFFS
+63 
-77 VSVLSAHWENA
+77 
-88 YFCFCNRIS
+88 
-97 ETMSETFKSQALE
+97 
-110 ANLAQTRYKDIF
+110 
-122 IPEEHQHFIDL
+122 
-133 STKYFGINK
+133 
-142 RAKECITE
+142 
-150 YHHPLSNHT
+150 
-159 FVTEEL
+159 
-165 RKMLLDDF
+165 
-173 WFYTREDVP
+173 
-182 ADALHIPLEMMHSL
+182 
-196 LKPEVAAKLRL
+196 
-207 NVIITLMEFADKTFA
+207 ME
-222 SLTPSNAEHLRG
+222 
-234 GTTTQTRDEADTL
+234 
-247 DCFVPRNDLITMV
+247 
-260 FNILNDKFETNK
+260 
-272 DVFILA
+272 
-278 TKHAGRYLDKV
+278 
-289 AHDGRFNAP
+289 
-298 ACGLLRKMLQENYR
+298 
-312 YWQETSQVE
+312 
-321 NWIES
+321 
-326 KRQLLNEE
+326 
-334 EIKTVRDEIGQ
+334 
-345 PYFNQLDVNL
+345 
-355 KAADTWEKLTDM
+355 
-367 PHFEQVAKR
+367 
-376 FTESEKAFP
+376 
-385 HFITKFHYVFFL
+385 
-397 LHLPGMENQRERLIW
+397 
-412 NMDRMMRDAIDEMPQ
+412 
-427 DELIPFIDTIFDL
+427 
-440 AEELRKDYMSAVLD
+440 
-454 FQLTLGLKIIDV
+454 
-466 DQTEMKE
+466 
-473 IVNYFEKKL
+473 
-482 IAFGF
+482 
-487 VTPGNV
+487 
-493 FVGEDWQL
+493 
-501 SVDENHI
+501 
-508 KNIRVWL
+508 
-515 ELIEHAKSPL
+515 
-525 DKLLSALI
+525 KLLSALI

-630 FWSDGDLNPL
+630 FWSDGDLEPL
-640 KPILPKNVFEAIDK
+640 RPILPNNVFESIDK
-654 ESTWFVHVN
+654 ESTWFVHVH
-663 NLVQTMCEISCLNP
+663 NLVQMMCEISCLNP

-692 GSAARRIELADDLY
+692 GSASRRLELDDEIS
-706 QRERARLMDIRD
+706 QREHARLMDIRD

-739 SFPFIPDEEIDE
+739 SFPFIADEEIDK
-751 FEKAYKA
+751 FEKVYKA
-758 KDFAKSLTMIYAFMD
+758 KDFGQSLTMIYAFMNQ
-773 KLKTVIF
+773 LKTVIF

-836 INLEYISERTLNNI
+836 INLEYISERTLNQI
-850 YRILEFFREGLEL
+850 YRILEYFRNGLEL
-863 DGITNQSLN
+863 DGITNQSFN

-925 LFDPEKKLTERETTA
+925 LFDPEGKLSERETAA
-940 LISQKSEEFHRDLL
+940 LISKKSEEFHRDLL
-954 SDAFLMQPFDNF
+954 SDAFLMQPLDNF
-966 IGRILTSLRT
+966 IGRILNSLRT

-995 MLISP
+995 MLICP
-1000 FWEETPKMDNQV
+1000 FWEVTPMMDNQV
-1012 FIGNKANNLKKLYL
+1012 FIGNKAYHLKNLYL
-1026 LGMPVPPG
+1026 NGLPVPPG

-1040 TFRRNETINTIPEL
+1040 TFRRNDSINTIPEL
-1054 RTEIHGMIRKHIEE
+1054 RTEIHGMIRKHIAD
-1068 LERKSGRKFGNPE
+1068 LERISGRKFGNPE

-1114 AIGTDD
+1114 AIGIQND
-1120 KKAWAIWDSYRRLL
+1120 KSWAVWDSYRRLL

-1151 INQFKAK
+1151 INSFKSK
-1158 YSVRQKVE
+1158 YNVKQKSQ
-1166 FDPAEMRELA
+1166 FDPSVMRELA
-1176 YAYKQILVNHNVELE
+1176 YAYKEILENHGIEFE
-1191 QDPFRQIIACINMV
+1191 QDPFKQIIECVNMV

-1219 HLGIS
+1219 HLSIS

-1243 VSGTGVVFTQNPH
+1243 VSGSGVVFTQNPH

-1291 RKAAGLEGLSMQTAL
+1291 RIAANLDGPSMQTLL
-1306 PEIYKTIYSIAKK
+1306 PDIYWKIYAIAKQ
-1319 LTEELGYSP
+1319 LTENMGYSP
-1328 QEMEFTFESDKP
+1328 QEMEFTFESDRP

-1355 EDEVNAFVLSPSEM
+1355 EDEVNAFVQAPDEM
-1369 NQIGRG
+1369 KQIGRG
-1375 IGIGGGAMNGLVAF
+1375 MGIGGGAMNGLVAF
-1389 NENDIKT
+1389 NEIDIKT
-1396 LREQH
+1396 LREQY
-1401 PKDNVILV
+1401 PEAQVILV

-1420 IFECDGLLTARGG
+1420 IFDCDGLLTARGG

-1447 VCVVSCVELQVYDE
+1447 VCVVSCIELQVYDE
-1461 RHCGELNGHT
+1461 KHCGELNGHQ

-1477 IAIDGNLGLVYLGHY
+1477 IAIDGNLGIVYLGHY
-1492 QTEKMKMGKGY
+1492 PTEKMKMGKGY

>member
-1 MLRLVGY
+1 
-8 KKNVYVTLWCLF
+8 
-20 TSCVGTKKPRLQNR
+20 
-34 LRSEVI
+34 
-40 SNDFYHVFCTH
+40 
-51 CLQLILIRVQKY
+51 
-63 HYFLNNQFKRSFFS
+63 
-77 VSVLSAHWENA
+77 
-88 YFCFCNRIS
+88 
-97 ETMSETFKSQALE
+97 MSETFKSQALE
-110 ANLAQTRYKDIF
+110 ANLEQTRYKDIF

-133 STKYFGINK
+133 SAKYFGINK

-165 RKMLLDDF
+165 RKMLMDDF
-173 WFYTREDVP
+173 WFYTRDDIP
-182 ADALHIPLEMMHSL
+182 SDAFNIPLEMMHSL

-207 NVIITLMEFADKTFA
+207 NIIITLMEFANKVISESPKHD
-222 SLTPSNAEHLRG
+222 G
-234 GTTTQTRDEADTL
+234 
-247 DCFVPRNDLITMV
+247 LIITV
-260 FNILNDKFETNK
+260 FSILNGAFEGNK
-272 DVFILA
+272 DVYILA
-278 TKHAGRYLDKV
+278 TKHAGRYLGKV
-289 AHDGRFNAP
+289 AQDERFRDS
-298 ACGLLRKMLQENYR
+298 ACELLRMMLKEDYR
-312 YWQETSQVE
+312 YWQQTSQVE
-321 NWIES
+321 DWIGN
-326 KRQLLNEE
+326 KRQMLTED
-334 EIKTVRDEIGQ
+334 EIQKVCDEIGH
-345 PYFNQLDVNL
+345 PYFDHLNANL
-355 KAADTWEKLTDM
+355 ESADTWEKLTDL
-367 PHFEQVAKR
+367 PHFEQIAKR
-376 FTESEKAFP
+376 FSESEQAFP

-440 AEELRKDYMSAVLD
+440 AEELKKDYMSAVLD
-454 FQLTLGLKIIDV
+454 FQQTLGLKIIDV
-466 DQTEMKE
+466 DQTEQKE

-515 ELIEHAKSPL
+515 ELIEHSKTPME
-525 DKLLSALI
+525 KLLSALI

-562 PYYKKVKQ
+562 PYYKMVKQ

-630 FWSDGDLNPL
+630 FWSDGNLDLL
-640 KPILPKNVFEAIDK
+640 KPILPNNVFESIDK
-654 ESTWFVHVN
+654 ESTWFVHIH

-692 GSAARRIELADDLY
+692 GSAARRIELEEDLY

-724 EKYSFESVNIFSSLR
+724 EKYSFESVNIFNSLR
-739 SFPFIPDEEIDE
+739 SFPFIPDEEIDK
-751 FEKAYKA
+751 FEKVYKA
-758 KDFAKSLTMIYAFMD
+758 KDFGKSLTMIYAFMD
-773 KLKTVIF
+773 KLKSVIF
-780 NPEQSEGWE
+780 SPEQSEGWE

-836 INLEYISERTLNNI
+836 INLEYISERTLNQI
-850 YRILEFFREGLEL
+850 YTILEYFRNGLEL
-863 DGITNQSLN
+863 DGVTNQSFN

-925 LFDPEKKLTERETTA
+925 LFDPEGKLSERETAA
-940 LISQKSEEFHRDLL
+940 LISKKSEEFHRDLL
-954 SDAFLMQPFDNF
+954 SDAFLMQPLDNF
-966 IGRILTSLRT
+966 IGRILNSLRT
-976 MEATLD
+976 MEATLNE
-982 PKLISDIMTYNSE
+982 KLISDIMTYNSE

-1000 FWEETPKMDNQV
+1000 FWKATPKMDNQV
-1012 FIGNKANNLKKLYL
+1012 FIGNKANNLKNLYL
-1026 LGMPVPPG
+1026 HGMPVPPG

-1068 LERKSGRKFGNPE
+1068 LENVSGRKFGNPE

-1092 AISMPGAMDTIL
+1092 AISMPGAMDTFL

-1114 AIGTDD
+1114 AIASDPT
-1120 KKAWAIWDSYRRLL
+1120 KAWAIWDSYRRFL

-1139 AKGIDRDVFDEE
+1139 AKGIHRDVFDEE
-1151 INQFKAK
+1151 INSFKTKYNVKQKMEFKA
-1158 YSVRQKVE
+1158 S
-1166 FDPAEMRELA
+1166 EMRELA
-1176 YAYKQILVNHNVELE
+1176 YSYKHILEEKGVELE
-1191 QDPFRQIIACINMV
+1191 QDPFKQIIGCVNMV

-1235 MIFGNLSD
+1235 MIFGNLSE

-1291 RKAAGLEGLSMQTAL
+1291 RKAANLEGPSMQTAL
-1306 PEIYKTIYSIAKK
+1306 PEIYKKIYAIAKE
-1319 LTEELGYSP
+1319 LTEDLGYSP

-1355 EDEVNAFVLSPSEM
+1355 EDEMNAFVQAPDEM

-1375 IGIGGGAMNGLVAF
+1375 MGIGGGAMNGLVAF
-1389 NENDIKT
+1389 NEDDIKT

-1401 PKDNVILV
+1401 PDQQVILV
-1409 RPDTVPNDIGM
+1409 RPDTVPDDIGM
-1420 IFECDGLLTARGG
+1420 IFDCDGLLTARGG

-1447 VCVVSCVELQVYDE
+1447 VCVVSCIELEVNDE
-1461 RHCGELNGHT
+1461 KHCGELNGHK
-1471 LQMGDK
+1471 LQAGTE

-1492 QTEKMKMGKGY
+1492 QMEKMKMGKGY

>member
-1 MLRLVGY
+1 
-8 KKNVYVTLWCLF
+8 
-20 TSCVGTKKPRLQNR
+20 
-34 LRSEVI
+34 
-40 SNDFYHVFCTH
+40 
-51 CLQLILIRVQKY
+51 
-63 HYFLNNQFKRSFFS
+63 
-77 VSVLSAHWENA
+77 
-88 YFCFCNRIS
+88 
-97 ETMSETFKSQALE
+97 MSETFKSQALA
-110 ANLAQTRYKDIF
+110 ANLEQTRYKDIF
-122 IPEEHQHFIDL
+122 IPAEHQRFIEL
-133 STKYFGINK
+133 SAKYFGINK

-165 RKMLLDDF
+165 RKMLMDDF
-173 WFYTREDVP
+173 WFYTRDDIP

-207 NVIITLMEFADKTFA
+207 QIIITLMEFANKVISESPKHFELI
-222 SLTPSNAEHLRG
+222 SL
-234 GTTTQTRDEADTL
+234 
-247 DCFVPRNDLITMV
+247 V
-260 FNILNDKFETNK
+260 FNILEDAFEGSEVSEPAEGPTCNK
-272 DVFILA
+272 EIFILA

-289 AHDGRFNAP
+289 AADERFKAS
-298 ACGLLRKMLQENYR
+298 ACHLLRMMLQENYR
-312 YWQETSQVE
+312 YWQQTSQVE
-321 NWIES
+321 NWVEG
-326 KRQLLNEE
+326 KRQMLTEE
-334 EIKTVRDEIGQ
+334 EIRTVCDEIGQ
-345 PYFNQLDVNL
+345 PYFDRLNVDLA
-355 KAADTWEKLTDM
+355 AADTWEKLSDL
-367 PHFEQVAKR
+367 PHFEQIAKR
-376 FTESEKAFP
+376 FTESEKVFP

-412 NMDRMMRDAIDEMPQ
+412 NMDRMMRDAIDEMKQ
-427 DELIPFIDTIFDL
+427 EELIPFIDTIFDL
-440 AEELRKDYMSAVLD
+440 AEELKQDYMSAVLD

-473 IVNYFEKKL
+473 IVNDFEKKL

-515 ELIEHAKSPL
+515 ELIEHAKSPME
-525 DKLLSALI
+525 KLLSALI

-622 ALTFDVFK
+622 GLTLDVFK
-630 FWSDGDLNPL
+630 FWSDGNLEAL
-640 KPILPKNVFEAIDK
+640 KPIVPNNVFESIDK
-654 ESTWFVHVN
+654 ESTWFVHVH
-663 NLVQTMCEISCLNP
+663 NLVQMMCEISCLNP

-692 GSAARRIELADDLY
+692 GSASRRLELDDEIS
-706 QRERARLMDIRD
+706 QREHARLMDIRD

-739 SFPFIPDEEIDE
+739 SFPFIADEEIDK
-751 FEKAYKA
+751 FEKVYKA
-758 KDFAKSLTMIYAFMD
+758 KDFGQSLTMIYAFMNQ
-773 KLKTVIF
+773 LKTVIF

-836 INLEYISERTLNNI
+836 INLEYISERTLNQI
-850 YRILEFFREGLEL
+850 YRILEYFRNGLEL
-863 DGITNQSLN
+863 DGITNQSFN

-925 LFDPEKKLTERETTA
+925 LFDPEGKLSERETAA
-940 LISQKSEEFHRDLL
+940 LISKKSEEFHRDLL
-954 SDAFLMQPFDNF
+954 SDAFLMQPLDNF
-966 IGRILTSLRT
+966 IGRILNSLRT

-995 MLISP
+995 MLICP
-1000 FWEETPKMDNQV
+1000 FWEVTPMMDNQV
-1012 FIGNKANNLKKLYL
+1012 FIGNKAYHLKNLYL
-1026 LGMPVPPG
+1026 NGLPVPPG

-1040 TFRRNETINTIPEL
+1040 TFRRNDSINTIPEL
-1054 RTEIHGMIRKHIEE
+1054 RTEIHGMIRKHIAD
-1068 LERKSGRKFGNPE
+1068 LERISGRKFGNPE

-1114 AIGTDD
+1114 AIGIQSD
-1120 KKAWAIWDSYRRLL
+1120 KSWAVWDSYRRLL

-1151 INQFKAK
+1151 INSFKSK
-1158 YSVRQKVE
+1158 YNVKQKSQ
-1166 FDPAEMRELA
+1166 FDPSVMRELA
-1176 YAYKQILVNHNVELE
+1176 YAYKEILENHGIEFE
-1191 QDPFRQIIACINMV
+1191 QDPFKQIIECVNMV

-1219 HLGIS
+1219 HLSIS

-1243 VSGTGVVFTQNPH
+1243 VSGSGVVFTQNPH

-1291 RKAAGLEGLSMQTAL
+1291 RIAANLDGPSMQTLL
-1306 PEIYKTIYSIAKK
+1306 PDIYWKIYAIAKQ
-1319 LTEELGYSP
+1319 LTENMGYSP
-1328 QEMEFTFESDKP
+1328 QEMEFTFESDRP

-1355 EDEVNAFVLSPSEM
+1355 EDEVNAFVQAPDEM
-1369 NQIGRG
+1369 KQIGRG
-1375 IGIGGGAMNGLVAF
+1375 MGIGGGAMNGLVAF
-1389 NENDIKT
+1389 NELDIKT
-1396 LREQH
+1396 LREQQ
-1401 PKDNVILV
+1401 PEAQVILV

-1420 IFECDGLLTARGG
+1420 IFDCDGLLTARGG

-1447 VCVVSCVELQVYDE
+1447 VCVVSCIELQVYDE
-1461 RHCGELNGHT
+1461 KHCGELNGHQ

-1477 IAIDGNLGLVYLGHY
+1477 IAIDGNLGIVYLGHY
-1492 QTEKMKMGKGY
+1492 PTEKMKMGKGY

>member
-1 MLRLVGY
+1 
-8 KKNVYVTLWCLF
+8 
-20 TSCVGTKKPRLQNR
+20 
-34 LRSEVI
+34 
-40 SNDFYHVFCTH
+40 
-51 CLQLILIRVQKY
+51 
-63 HYFLNNQFKRSFFS
+63 
-77 VSVLSAHWENA
+77 
-88 YFCFCNRIS
+88 
-97 ETMSETFKSQALE
+97 MSETFKSQALE
-110 ANLAQTRYKDIF
+110 ANLEQTRYKDIF

-133 STKYFGINK
+133 SAKYFGINK

-165 RKMLLDDF
+165 RKMLMDDF
-173 WFYTREDVP
+173 WFYTRDDIP
-182 ADALHIPLEMMHSL
+182 ADALIIPLEMMHSL
-196 LKPEVAAKLRL
+196 LKPEVAGKLRL
-207 NVIITLMEFADKTFA
+207 NIIITLMEFANKVI
-222 SLTPSNAEHLRG
+222 AESPKHEG
-234 GTTTQTRDEADTL
+234 
-247 DCFVPRNDLITMV
+247 LIV
-260 FNILNDKFETNK
+260 SIFSILNDAFEGNK

-278 TKHAGRYLDKV
+278 TKHAGRYLGKV
-289 AHDGRFNAP
+289 AQDERFRDS
-298 ACGLLRKMLQENYR
+298 ACELLRMMLKEDYR
-312 YWQETSQVE
+312 YWQQTSQVE
-321 NWIES
+321 DWIGN
-326 KRQLLNEE
+326 KRQMLTED
-334 EIKTVRDEIGQ
+334 EIQKVCDEIGH
-345 PYFNQLDVNL
+345 PYFDRLNANL
-355 KAADTWEKLTDM
+355 ESADTWEKLTDL
-367 PHFEQVAKR
+367 PHFEQIAKR
-376 FTESEKAFP
+376 FSESEQAFP

-440 AEELRKDYMSAVLD
+440 AEELKKDYMSAVLD
-454 FQLTLGLKIIDV
+454 FQQTLGLKIIDV
-466 DQTEMKE
+466 DQTEQKE

-515 ELIEHAKSPL
+515 ELIEHSKTPME
-525 DKLLSALI
+525 KLLSALI

-562 PYYKKVKQ
+562 PYYKMVKQ

-630 FWSDGDLNPL
+630 FWSDGNLDLL
-640 KPILPKNVFEAIDK
+640 KPILPNNVFESIDK
-654 ESTWFVHVN
+654 GSTWFVHIH
-663 NLVQTMCEISCLNP
+663 NLVQAMCEISCLNP

-692 GSAARRIELADDLY
+692 GSAARRIELEEDLY

-724 EKYSFESVNIFSSLR
+724 EKYSFESVNIFNSLR
-739 SFPFIPDEEIDE
+739 SFPFIPDEEIDK
-751 FEKAYKA
+751 FEKVYKA
-758 KDFAKSLTMIYAFMD
+758 KDFGKSLTMIYAFMD
-773 KLKTVIF
+773 KLKSVIF
-780 NPEQSEGWE
+780 SPEQSEGWE

-836 INLEYISERTLNNI
+836 INLEYISERTLNQI
-850 YRILEFFREGLEL
+850 YTILEYFRNGLEL
-863 DGITNQSLN
+863 DGVTNQSFN

-925 LFDPEKKLTERETTA
+925 LFDPEGKLSERETAA
-940 LISQKSEEFHRDLL
+940 LISKKSEEFHRDLL
-954 SDAFLMQPFDNF
+954 SDAFLMQPLDNF
-966 IGRILTSLRT
+966 IGRILNSLRT
-976 MEATLD
+976 MEATLNE
-982 PKLISDIMTYNSE
+982 KLISDIMTYNSE

-1000 FWEETPKMDNQV
+1000 FWKATPKMDNQV
-1012 FIGNKANNLKKLYL
+1012 FIGNKANNLKNLYL
-1026 LGMPVPPG
+1026 HGMPVPPG

-1068 LERKSGRKFGNPE
+1068 LENVSGRKFGNPE

-1092 AISMPGAMDTIL
+1092 AISMPGAMDTFL

-1114 AIGTDD
+1114 AIASDPT
-1120 KKAWAIWDSYRRLL
+1120 KAWAIWDSYRRFL

-1139 AKGIDRDVFDEE
+1139 AKGIHRDVFDEE
-1151 INQFKAK
+1151 INSFKTKYNVKQKMEFKA
-1158 YSVRQKVE
+1158 S
-1166 FDPAEMRELA
+1166 EMRELA
-1176 YAYKQILVNHNVELE
+1176 YSYKHILEEKGVELE
-1191 QDPFRQIIACINMV
+1191 QDPFKQIIGCVNMV

-1235 MIFGNLSD
+1235 MIFGNLSE

-1291 RKAAGLEGLSMQTAL
+1291 RKAANLEGPSMQTAL
-1306 PEIYKTIYSIAKK
+1306 PEIYKKIYAIAKE
-1319 LTEELGYSP
+1319 LTEDLGYSP

-1355 EDEVNAFVLSPSEM
+1355 EDEMNAFVQAPDEM

-1375 IGIGGGAMNGLVAF
+1375 MGIGGGAMNGLVAF
-1389 NENDIKT
+1389 NEDDIKT

-1401 PKDNVILV
+1401 PDQQVILV
-1409 RPDTVPNDIGM
+1409 RPDTVPDDIGM
-1420 IFECDGLLTARGG
+1420 IFDCDGLLTARGG

-1447 VCVVSCVELQVYDE
+1447 VCVVSCIELEVNDE
-1461 RHCGELNGHT
+1461 KHCGELNGHK
-1471 LQMGDK
+1471 LQAGTE

-1492 QTEKMKMGKGY
+1492 QMEKMKMGKGY